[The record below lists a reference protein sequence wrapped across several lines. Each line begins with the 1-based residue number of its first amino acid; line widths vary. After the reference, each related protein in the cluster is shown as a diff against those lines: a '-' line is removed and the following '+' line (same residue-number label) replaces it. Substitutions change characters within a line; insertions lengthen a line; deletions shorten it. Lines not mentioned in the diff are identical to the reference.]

1 VLLLRDGL
9 LKGQPLSFKDQL
21 VYNRDMR
28 LRRKS
33 NIKTNR
39 SINNVESS
47 NRGRGRPREFDREQ
61 GLAKA
66 MHLFWSFGYDAIS
79 MADLRAGLG
88 ITQASLYAAFGSKE
102 QLFREAVDL
111 YRRTAGFS
119 TTRALATETSAR
131 KAIHAM
137 LQAAVDAFSAPGAP
151 GGCLLILGA
160 INCAIE
166 NKAVQDH
173 LLSIRRQISQSILER
188 LKRGQLEGDV
198 PKAAPIV
205 AVAAYYSTVLH
216 GLALQSRDGAS
227 RKTLTQVVQFAMAD
241 WHQMVSRAG

>member
-1 VLLLRDGL
+1 MTVRA
-9 LKGQPLSFKDQL
+9 
-21 VYNRDMR
+21 NA
-28 LRRKS
+28 
-33 NIKTNR
+33 NIKTSR
-39 SINNVESS
+39 STNSVESP
-47 NRGRGRPREFDREQ
+47 NRGRGRPREFDRDQ

-66 MHLFWSFGYDAIS
+66 MHLFWSLGYDATS
-79 MADLRAGLG
+79 MADLRAELG

-119 TTRALATETSAR
+119 TTRALAIETNAR
-131 KAIHAM
+131 AAIHAM

-160 INCAIE
+160 TNCAVE

-173 LLSIRRQISQSILER
+173 LLSIRHQISQSILER
-188 LKRGQLEGDV
+188 LKRGQHEGDV

-205 AVAAYYSTVLH
+205 ALAAYYSTVLH

-227 RKTLTQVVQFAMAD
+227 RKTLTQVVEFAMAD
-241 WHQMVSRAG
+241 WQQMVSRAG